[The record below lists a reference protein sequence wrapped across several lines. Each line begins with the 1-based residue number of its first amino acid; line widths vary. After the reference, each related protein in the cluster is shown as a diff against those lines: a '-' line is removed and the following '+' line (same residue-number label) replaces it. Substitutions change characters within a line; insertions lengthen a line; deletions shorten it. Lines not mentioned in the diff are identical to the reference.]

1 MCSMALVPV
10 AAEDAVERETYERLK
25 SDPAVTVADL
35 QEAIEIYFEL
45 QETRN
50 MAEVLDEIDG
60 HKVNW
65 KTAPQAT
72 THTPTTPFSF
82 RSCL

>member
-1 MCSMALVPV
+1 MSSMALVPY
-10 AAEDAVERETYERLK
+10 EDAEEIAYGRLK
-25 SDPAVTVADL
+25 PDPAVGVSDL
-35 QEAIEIYFEL
+35 QQAFEIFFTGTES
-45 QETRN
+45 RN
-50 MAEVLDEIDG
+50 MAEVMEEIEN